1 MTTDEKPIEEPSK
14 QTRELIR
21 EILDLPDRERIEVL
35 AALRDDLDAQGNL
48 LEAHQADEQNQKMR
62 DALEAFAAVR
72 KHLDLSDDEARL
84 LTMAK
89 YDNAQKEL
97 KLGFSAQKVVSAFDN
112 SWDLVKK
119 TSLGGR
125 LPVSQSQK
133 WKRKAISQKS
143 RLHYRHLVG
152 IKKWLDTSPESKTR
166 NAYNVW
172 REKYNEENKGLE
184 PLLVTDRTI
193 LAATTKS
200 WQEVLSEAENASDTQ
215 DAQVNEVADASDRV
229 KAKAVPILM
238 TVDETADLLNIERT
252 KVLEWIM
259 DNRIPFVELPSDDDP
274 VYRIPTAALV
284 ARLGGKYKLFTE
296 IGRVRPEKLL
306 YSEGLLAQR
315 LKDAREAFGWNYSE
329 LAKAAGVAQPLVG
342 KIERGDIR
350 QVSIGSI
357 ARLARAFGVSTDYF
371 LSPYEKLP
379 GQETTGIRARGITK
393 KRG

>member
-1 MTTDEKPIEEPSK
+1 MTADEKQSKELSK

-21 EILDLPDRERIEVL
+21 EILDLPDRERIEVF
-35 AALRDDLDAQGNL
+35 ASLREDLDAQGNI
-48 LEAHQADEQNQKMR
+48 LEEHQTDEQNQKMR
-62 DALEAFAAVR
+62 DAVEAFAAVR

-89 YDNAQKEL
+89 YDKAQAEL
-97 KLGFSAQKVVSAFDN
+97 KLGFSAKKVVSAFDN

-119 TSLGGR
+119 TALGGR

-133 WKRKAISQKS
+133 WKRKAISQQS
-143 RLHYRHLVG
+143 RLHYRHIVG
-152 IKKWLDTSPESKTR
+152 IRMWLKTNPESKTR

-172 REKYNEENKGLE
+172 REKYNDENKGLE
-184 PLLVTDRTI
+184 PLLVAHRTI

-200 WQEVLSEAENASDTQ
+200 WEQVLSEAENEADDQ
-215 DAQVNEVADASDRV
+215 EAQVSEVADASDRV
-229 KAKAVPILM
+229 KSKVVPVLM
-238 TVDETADLLNIERT
+238 TVDETADLLNIE
-252 KVLEWIM
+252 KVEVLKWIEE
-259 DNRIPFVELPSDDDP
+259 DRIPFVELPSGEEP
-274 VYRIPTAALV
+274 IYRIPTAALV

-306 YSEGLLAQR
+306 YSEGLIAQR
-315 LKDAREAFGWNYSE
+315 LKDAREAFGWNHSE
-329 LAKAAGVAQPLVG
+329 LAKAAGVARALIG